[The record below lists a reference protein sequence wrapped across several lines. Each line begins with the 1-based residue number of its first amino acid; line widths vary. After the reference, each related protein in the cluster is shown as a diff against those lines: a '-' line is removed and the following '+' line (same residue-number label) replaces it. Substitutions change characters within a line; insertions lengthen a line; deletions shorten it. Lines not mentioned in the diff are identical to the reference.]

1 MQNQKI
7 LSIETCFNK
16 CSVCLF
22 IDGTFHEKI
31 DETRNNHT
39 NSLPNF
45 TMELLAENGIKVQ
58 NLDGVIVNH
67 GPGSF
72 TGIRIGIAFALGLVT
87 PFNIPLFGIST
98 LEACVLNNEKQ
109 AIAVNAIKDTFYI
122 QPFENGVG
130 GEVYHKE
137 LAEIEQ
143 EKEQFENLKIQRQT
157 PNARQLIERFFFRKP
172 EIYTQPLYVRPV
184 NAIVGTIK
192 RIKQ

>member
-1 MQNQKI
+1 MQNKKI

-22 IDGTFHEKI
+22 INGKFHEKI

-45 TMELLAENGIKVQ
+45 TMKLLAENGIKVK
-58 NLDGVIVNH
+58 NLDGIIVNH

-98 LEACVLNNEKQ
+98 LEACVLDNKKQ
-109 AIAVNAIKDTFYI
+109 AIAVNAINNTFYI
-122 QPFENGVG
+122 QSFENGIG
-130 GEVYHKE
+130 GEVSHKDFK
-137 LAEIEQ
+137 EIENL
-143 EKEQFENLKIQRQT
+143 ENLKIQSQT
-157 PNARQLIERFFFRKP
+157 PNARQLIERFFFIKP
-172 EIYTQPLYVRPV
+172 EIYTEPLYVRPV
-184 NAIVGTIK
+184 NAIIGTIK
-192 RIKQ
+192 HIKQ

>member
-22 IDGTFHEKI
+22 INGKFHEKI

-45 TMELLAENGIKVQ
+45 TMKLLAENGIKVK
-58 NLDGVIVNH
+58 NLDGIIVNH

-98 LEACVLNNEKQ
+98 LEACVLDNKKQ
-109 AIAVNAIKDTFYI
+109 AIAVNAINNTFYI
-122 QPFENGVG
+122 QSFENGIG
-130 GEVYHKE
+130 GEVSHKDFK
-137 LAEIEQ
+137 EIESL
-143 EKEQFENLKIQRQT
+143 ENLKIQSQT
-157 PNARQLIERFFFRKP
+157 PNARQLIERFFFIKP
-172 EIYTQPLYVRPV
+172 EIYTEPLYVRPV
-184 NAIVGTIK
+184 NAIIGTIK
-192 RIKQ
+192 HIKQ

>member
-16 CSVCLF
+16 CSICLF
-22 IDGTFHEKI
+22 IDGKFHEKI

-39 NSLPNF
+39 NSLPDF
-45 TMELLAENGIKVQ
+45 TREILTEHGIEVQ
-58 NLDGVIVNH
+58 NLEGVIVNH

-98 LEACVLNNEKQ
+98 LEACVLSDEKQ

-122 QPFENGVG
+122 QEFQNGIG
-130 GEVYHKE
+130 GEISHKE
-137 LAEIEQ
+137 FSEIEHL
-143 EKEQFENLKIQRQT
+143 ENLKIQNQT
-157 PNARQLIERFFFRKP
+157 PNARQLIERFFFKKP

-184 NAIVGTIK
+184 NAIIGTIK
-192 RIKQ
+192 HIKQ

>member
-1 MQNQKI
+1 MENQTL

-22 IDGTFHEKI
+22 INGKFHEKI

-109 AIAVNAIKDTFYI
+109 AIAVNAIKNTFYV
-122 QPFENGVG
+122 QSFENGIA
-130 GEVYHKE
+130 GEVLHKDFK
-137 LAEIEQ
+137 EIESL
-143 EKEQFENLKIQRQT
+143 ENLKIQSQT

-172 EIYTQPLYVRPV
+172 EIYTHPLYVRPV

-192 RIKQ
+192 IIRK

>member
-1 MQNQKI
+1 ML

-22 IDGTFHEKI
+22 INGKFHERI

-45 TMELLAENGIKVQ
+45 TQELLNENGIKVK

-98 LEACVLNNEKQ
+98 LEACVLSEEKQ
-109 AIAVNAIKDTFYI
+109 AIAVNAIKNTFYV
-122 QPFENGVG
+122 QSFENGIA
-130 GEVYHKE
+130 GEVSHKE
-137 LAEIEQ
+137 FSEIEHL
-143 EKEQFENLKIQRQT
+143 ENLKIQSQT

-184 NAIVGTIK
+184 NAIIGTIK
-192 RIKQ
+192 HIKQ

>member
-1 MQNQKI
+1 ML

-22 IDGTFHEKI
+22 INGSFHEKI

-45 TMELLAENGIKVQ
+45 TMELLNENGIKVK
-58 NLDGVIVNH
+58 NLDAVIVNH

-98 LEACVLNNEKQ
+98 LEACVLNEEKQ
-109 AIAVNAIKDTFYI
+109 AIAVNAIKDTFYV
-122 QPFENGVG
+122 QSFENGIA
-130 GEVYHKE
+130 GEVSHKE
-137 LAEIEQ
+137 FSEIEHL
-143 EKEQFENLKIQRQT
+143 KNLKIQSQT
-157 PNARQLIERFFFRKP
+157 PNARQLIERFFFKKP

-184 NAIVGTIK
+184 NAIIGTIK
-192 RIKQ
+192 HIRK